1 MSITDT
7 RKNEIENLCITNVAG
22 RFAIFCNPKS
32 IYRGPNFKWDWFVGH
47 VQREASVWLLT
58 VCTGETIDEEERAL
72 AEQKSKE
79 FAEYL
84 IKQMFDS
91 INAN

>member
-47 VQREASVWLLT
+47 VQREASVWLMRI
-58 VCTGETIDEEERAL
+58 CTEETIDADEREL

-84 IKQMFDS
+84 IKKLLAS
-91 INAN
+91 IGAD